1 MWATVNEEQHNVVLY
16 NKASGETSVLDYSED
31 TSLMYIYGPRIST
44 HFNFTPLNHS
54 YVKVSDELIVCD
66 SLNRPLSSTSG
77 RCIILSEEERKL
89 AHDMLNG
96 MTIKHG
102 TYLKWEEINWLS
114 GGYLNLYNKILEC
127 MYAIKNG
134 SNIFWQLPEAHLHP
148 AIQCELPNLFL
159 RLIYKGYWEQDD
171 GLNMMRDFT
180 GKDVGLPDIKLT
192 EQQNR
197 KTTKPLVITSNS
209 EHIILRTQRLISD
222 KNISHKS
229 VRIMHMDI

>member
-1 MWATVNEEQHNVVLY
+1 MWGTVNEEQNNVVLY
-16 NKASGETSVLDYSED
+16 NKASGETSVLDYSKD

-44 HFNFTPLNHS
+44 HFNFIPLNHS
-54 YVKVSDELIVCD
+54 YVKVSDLAPQRKLITGY
-66 SLNRPLSSTSG
+66 PLSKDE
-77 RCIILSEEERKL
+77 LKL
-89 AHDMLNG
+89 AHDMLNS
-96 MTIKHG
+96 MAMKHG
-102 TYLKWEEINWLS
+102 TYLKWGEKDWLS
-114 GGYLNLYNKILEC
+114 GGYLSLYNKILEC

-171 GLNMMRDFT
+171 GLNMLREFT

>member
-31 TSLMYIYGPRIST
+31 TSLMYIYGPKIST
-44 HFNFTPLNHS
+44 HFNFIPLNHS
-54 YVKVSDELIVCD
+54 YVKVSDFAPQRKLITGY
-66 SLNRPLSSTSG
+66 PLSKDE
-77 RCIILSEEERKL
+77 LKL
-89 AHDMLNG
+89 AHDMLNC
-96 MTIKHG
+96 MAMKHG
-102 TYLKWEEINWLS
+102 TYLKWEEIDWLS

-171 GLNMMRDFT
+171 GLNMLREFT

-229 VRIMHMDI
+229 VIIMHMDI